1 MNQSINNASN
11 AIKYY
16 EACSKIGK
24 YDLRS
29 KREKHTVKRD
39 PTNPDI
45 GISQQGFQSSSE
57 LCSSMKR
64 KSGCSELM

>member
-11 AIKYY
+11 AIKY
-16 EACSKIGK
+16 EACNEIGK

-39 PTNPDI
+39 PTTQILDLANKDVKAA
-45 GISQQGFQSSSE
+45 QNCVQG
-57 LCSSMKR
+57 
-64 KSGCSELM
+64 